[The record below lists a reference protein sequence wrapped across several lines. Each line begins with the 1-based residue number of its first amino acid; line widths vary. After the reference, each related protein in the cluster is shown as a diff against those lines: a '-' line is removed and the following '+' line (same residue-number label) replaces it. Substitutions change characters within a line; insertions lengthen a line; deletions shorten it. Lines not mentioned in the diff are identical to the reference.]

1 MHINQILWFI
11 NSKDTNILPVKI
23 LEKVTKETAS
33 GTKTEFV
40 VKTAAGRTFNLSDV
54 KSPYFENLEAVRS
67 HLLEKTMVFIENA
80 ITDAA
85 AAATALND
93 TNGVSLAMN
102 QDTPEIST
110 LPDEE
115 NHMVTLPDGKRAR
128 VRVRGGQA

>member
-40 VKTAAGRTFNLSDV
+40 VKTATGRTFNLSDV

-102 QDTPEIST
+102 QDSPEIST